1 MVSGV
6 GSSCSSRCGHG
17 GVTAASL
24 MSSDIFLLMVSRSSP
39 KLEDLGLQ
47 LLPYNDN
54 GRVLVLESLYNT
66 IVYFVV

>member
-1 MVSGV
+1 
-6 GSSCSSRCGHG
+6 
-17 GVTAASL
+17 
-24 MSSDIFLLMVSRSSP
+24 MVSRSSP
-39 KLEDLGLQ
+39 QLEDLGLQ